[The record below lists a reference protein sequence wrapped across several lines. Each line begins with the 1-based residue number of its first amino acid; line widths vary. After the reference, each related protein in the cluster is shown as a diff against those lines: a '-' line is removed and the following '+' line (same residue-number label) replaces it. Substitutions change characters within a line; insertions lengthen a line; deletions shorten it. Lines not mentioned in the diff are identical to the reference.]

1 MLKTMRDSFHHLKWT
16 LFAVILVFILGFVYF
31 SGTNSGSGGD
41 VSSQVVARVGGDSIT
56 AVEFDRRYRAELDR
70 QQAQYQGKLSPE
82 LIRALDMPRQVLD
95 SMIDRVLRLEAAGR
109 LKLRVT
115 DEEVAAAVV
124 AFPELQEN
132 GNFMGNQKYERF
144 LRANGLTPERFEE
157 DVREGLILQKYSAMI
172 KASVLV
178 PDKDLQREFSNRNDK
193 ASIEYIKIPASKLES
208 AVATTDADL
217 KAYLEKH
224 KDRYQT
230 AVQRKIKYLL
240 VDRAKVRAKT
250 TIPDAELKADYHS
263 RSASF
268 QVPEQV
274 VAAHILI
281 KADPEKGPEADAAA
295 KQKADALAARAQK
308 GEDFAKL
315 ANENTEDPSGKGSG
329 GQLPP
334 FGRGQ
339 MVPEFEQAAFD
350 MKPGEIRGP
359 IKTQFGYHIIK
370 LTAKAPPRVRPFEEV
385 KQQITAELAETRAQA
400 ETDRLARELADKVK
414 RVKSA
419 SDEDL
424 RKLQN
429 DVVSYNETPWVA
441 KGDPV
446 PGIGSNP
453 RFSDEAWTVKLGQIS
468 GTPIPT
474 GRGPAFVRPSEERP
488 AGLPP
493 FEEIKAKLTADFQA
507 ERRDQEALAKLQPVA
522 RELASGATLATLAT
536 RYETEVKTTPEFGPG
551 GPIPDL
557 GTAPELSAAV
567 FQTASGQVGPP
578 VSVAGGFVLFRV
590 VNRTSADPKSFETQK
605 SEILDALRTR
615 EADRLL
621 RAELLRMRVDRK
633 IQVNDELL
641 KSFLPEQ
648 AAPRRG

>member
-41 VSSQVVARVGGDSIT
+41 VSSQVVAKIGNDSIS
-56 AVEFDRRYRAELDR
+56 AAEFDRRYRSELDR

-95 SMIDRVLRLEAAGR
+95 SMIDRVLRLEAARR
-109 LKLRVT
+109 LNLRVT
-115 DEEVAAAVV
+115 DAEVVAAVV

-132 GNFMGNQKYERF
+132 GHFMGDLKYERF
-144 LRANGLTPERFEE
+144 LRANGYTPERFEE
-157 DVREGLILQKYSAMI
+157 DVREGLVLQKYSTMI

-178 PDKDLQREFSNRNDK
+178 PDKELQREFSNRNEK
-193 ASIEYIKIPASKLES
+193 ASIEYIKIPATRLET
-208 AVATTDADL
+208 AVAVTDADL

-230 AVQRKIKYLL
+230 AAQRKVKYLL
-240 VDRAKVRAKT
+240 VDRAKVRAKMK
-250 TIPDAELKADYHS
+250 IPDAELKADYQQK
-263 RSASF
+263 RATF
-268 QVPEQV
+268 QVPEQAI
-274 VAAHILI
+274 AAHILV
-281 KADPEKGPEADAAA
+281 KVDPEKGPEAVAEA
-295 KQKADALAARAQK
+295 KQKAEGLLVRVQK

-315 ANENTEDPSGKGSG
+315 ANENSDDPSGKGTG

-359 IKTQFGYHIIK
+359 IKTQFGFHIIK
-370 LTAKAPPRVRPFEEV
+370 LVAKTPPRVRPFEEV
-385 KQQITAELAETRAQA
+385 REQISTELAETRAQA

-414 RVKSA
+414 RLKNP
-419 SDEDL
+419 SDDEV

-429 DVVSYNETPWVA
+429 DVVSYNETPWAA
-441 KGDPV
+441 KGDAV
-446 PGIGSNP
+446 AGIGSNP

-468 GTPIPT
+468 STPIPT
-474 GRGPAFVRPSEERP
+474 GRGPAFVRPAEERP
-488 AGLPP
+488 AGVPP
-493 FEEIKAKLTADFQA
+493 FEEIKVKLTADLQA

-522 RELASGATLATLAT
+522 QELASGAKLSALAS

-557 GTAPELSAAV
+557 GTAPELSTAV
-567 FQTASGQVGPP
+567 FQTPRGQAGPP
-578 VSVAGGFVLFRV
+578 VPVSGGFVLFRV
-590 VNRTSADPKSFETQK
+590 VTRTVADPKTFETQK
-605 SEILDALRTR
+605 PEILETLQSR

-621 RAELLRMRVDRK
+621 RAELMRMRTDRK
-633 IQVNDELL
+633 IQVNETVL